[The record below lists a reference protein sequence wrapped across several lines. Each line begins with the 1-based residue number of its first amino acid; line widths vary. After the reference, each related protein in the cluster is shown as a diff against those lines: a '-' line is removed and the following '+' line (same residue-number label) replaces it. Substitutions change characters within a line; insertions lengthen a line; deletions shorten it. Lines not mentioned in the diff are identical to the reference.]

1 MTALSNNKINEHLDC
16 GALVCDG
23 EFYCETCA
31 QLVTLQ
37 LMRSIG
43 VECAG
48 IVVSY
53 LSELLPVDDTNL
65 SSARS
70 IGEAMI
76 REMAHFS
83 LSEAAYRAYSVGKDG
98 RDLYGYQSCG
108 YQWYLETFVH
118 FCPEN
123 SVWRN
128 RNEYTIGS
136 LIGADPFDVRK
147 NQLFAQYWMLRSA
160 GIEKEVAIEICVRT
174 SYNPQ
179 RLKTA
184 SPRAIIGRRCLN
196 EMAKDMVGT
205 YKLLANSRLLMVAL
219 KAELFRM
226 IVMGKIVAAQN
237 NSTIFERQTVLLNDA
252 LYVLSLVI
260 GFICGGLEVLGKI
273 SGSLFESIGESRLR
287 AYFELVIFCFAI
299 NAIFTVYR
307 KLVTKNYVMKT
318 IKDLG
323 ENKFLAKRITN
334 DGILY
339 EFVYDGKLVVIPQQN
354 NEENERRVE
363 EMSLPGSSLFPSAK
377 RSVGAVLV
385 KTEGVELTV
394 VGCFW
399 RLGDHLIT
407 AKHVANAVS
416 SGIAEVFLGN
426 HKEGKRGLRRLDLEN
441 VYKVEK
447 SFFDIEENEY
457 PKVHDVF
464 ARKLSAKQWSQ
475 IGICESSTKTRSYYG
490 QTVSAVGFLD
500 GLLVTSAGKTLK
512 GSGVVELYHTA
523 STQKGFS
530 GSPLYSGTSVV
541 GMHIASDCNKNVAI
555 RMELIRYCLTRD
567 EESNRPQWDEDSENW
582 KEDGREVEFDNVDDY
597 DMASYDMEGRVK
609 YRGRGKYKY
618 NDFLKDEEEQAKQ
631 PLTSFEKKK
640 QRQLQG
646 TTRGRGSASYRD
658 ESAPVNGVIRMGKE
672 KPVHCNKSKSENAEV
687 TAYLN
692 DREEELIKLGYDP
705 TKYDWPEIT
714 PETEEVSCVK
724 HMELFNERN
733 NNIKAAPSSK
743 ELDRAV
749 QLVTQMMSANKYDA
763 PKGYKSVANINKI
776 INSSVIKSK
785 KSPGHPYQSE
795 GLMTN
800 GCVLKHYGDT
810 FAEVVISEW
819 DTDFFLKLFLKAE
832 PTKKAKLDAKMLR
845 IITGM
850 PLHKTIKNQAVFE
863 NFRKSMVDN
872 WEESP
877 VKYSFSPELPGH
889 INHLAKWLGVEEKTY
904 SSDKRNWDYMF
915 FCFLFKAVGEV
926 VCELAI
932 QPDDVSDEEFEAYKA
947 DVRQCVKEVN
957 EKAKYRCTNG
967 TVYQSAWD
975 GIMKSG
981 WLLTIDF
988 NSIAQL
994 LVDVLIKIRLGW
1006 DDKQIYEYKIV
1017 VGGDDVIQTFPHDI
1031 DTDKYLEEASKMGFD
1046 LAEFEVTKG
1055 FEGCEFFSTRFQKR
1069 DGVWTFHPLRFTKC
1083 VKRLRTTKIA
1093 DLAGALSSH
1102 MMNYAWSN
1110 NKYRFFYDMYR
1121 KFRKDNPDLFPA
1133 SLLKT
1138 QKQLQYKLTGAE
1150 VDC

>member
-1 MTALSNNKINEHLDC
+1 
-16 GALVCDG
+16 
-23 EFYCETCA
+23 
-31 QLVTLQ
+31 
-37 LMRSIG
+37 
-43 VECAG
+43 
-48 IVVSY
+48 
-53 LSELLPVDDTNL
+53 
-65 SSARS
+65 
-70 IGEAMI
+70 
-76 REMAHFS
+76 
-83 LSEAAYRAYSVGKDG
+83 
-98 RDLYGYQSCG
+98 
-108 YQWYLETFVH
+108 
-118 FCPEN
+118 
-123 SVWRN
+123 
-128 RNEYTIGS
+128 
-136 LIGADPFDVRK
+136 
-147 NQLFAQYWMLRSA
+147 
-160 GIEKEVAIEICVRT
+160 
-174 SYNPQ
+174 
-179 RLKTA
+179 
-184 SPRAIIGRRCLN
+184 
-196 EMAKDMVGT
+196 
-205 YKLLANSRLLMVAL
+205 
-219 KAELFRM
+219 
-226 IVMGKIVAAQN
+226 
-237 NSTIFERQTVLLNDA
+237 
-252 LYVLSLVI
+252 
-260 GFICGGLEVLGKI
+260 
-273 SGSLFESIGESRLR
+273 
-287 AYFELVIFCFAI
+287 
-299 NAIFTVYR
+299 
-307 KLVTKNYVMKT
+307 MKT
-318 IKDLG
+318 VKNLG
-323 ENKFLAKRITN
+323 ENKFLAKRVTS
-334 DGILY
+334 DGIMY
-339 EFVYDGKLVVIPQQN
+339 EFVYDNKLVVIPQQK
-354 NEENERRVE
+354 NEETERRIE

-385 KTEGVELTV
+385 RTEGVELTV

-426 HKEGKRGLRRLDLEN
+426 HKESKRGLRRLDLEN
-441 VYKVEK
+441 VYTVEK
-447 SFFDIEENEY
+447 NFFDIEENEY

-475 IGICESSTKTRSYYG
+475 IGICESSVKTRSYYG
-490 QTVSAVGFLD
+490 QTISAVGFLD

-541 GMHIASDCNKNVAI
+541 GMHVASDCNKNVAI
-555 RMELIRYCLTRD
+555 RMELIKYCLTRE

-609 YRGRGKYKY
+609 YRARGKYKY
-618 NDFLKDEEEQAKQ
+618 SDFMRDEEEQAKQ
-631 PLTSFEKKK
+631 PLTHYEKMK
-640 QRQLQG
+640 QRQLLG
-646 TTRGRGSASYRD
+646 TSRKRGSASYRD
-658 ESAPVNGVIRMGKE
+658 ESAPINGVIRISKE

-687 TAYLN
+687 SAYLN
-692 DREEELIKLGYDP
+692 DREDELIKLGYDP
-705 TKYDWPEIT
+705 IKYDWPEIT

-724 HMELFNERN
+724 HMELFNTRN
-733 NNIKAAPSSK
+733 KSIIAAPNQK
-743 ELDRAV
+743 ELERAV
-749 QLVTQMMSANKYDA
+749 QIVTQMMSANKYDA
-763 PKGYKSVANINKI
+763 PKNYKSTTNINRI
-776 INSSVIKSK
+776 INSSVIKSR

-800 GCVLKHYGDT
+800 GDVLKHYGES
-810 FAEVVISEW
+810 FAEVVLSEW

-832 PTKKAKLDAKMLR
+832 PTKKAKLDSEMLR

-889 INHLAKWLGVEEKTY
+889 INHLAKWLGVDEKTY

-915 FCFLFKAVGEV
+915 FSFLFKAVGEV
-926 VCELAI
+926 VCELAV
-932 QPDDVSDEEFEAYKA
+932 QPDDVSDDEYEAYKA
-947 DVRQCVKEVN
+947 DVRSCVREVN
-957 EKAKYRCTNG
+957 EKARYRCTNG
-967 TVYQSAWD
+967 TVYQSVWD

-988 NSIAQL
+988 NSIAQII
-994 LVDVLIKIRLGW
+994 VDVLIKIRLGW

-1017 VGGDDVIQTFPHDI
+1017 VGGDDVIQTFPHDMN
-1031 DTDKYLEEASKMGFD
+1031 TDKYLAEASKMGFD
-1046 LAEFEVTKG
+1046 LAEFEVTKS

-1083 VKRLRTTKIA
+1083 VKRLRTTKTA

-1102 MMNYAWSN
+1102 MMNYAWNN

-1121 KFRKDNPDLFPA
+1121 KFRRDSPDFFPA
-1133 SLLKT
+1133 SLMKT